1 MKTKYA
7 ALLLASVALAGCD
20 MMGPPV
26 ATIECATTQTEC
38 INQWFDDKFEEEL
51 AFSPLRQTALGRKTD
66 YDKIDDLSVEAAEEQ
81 IAWWEQAVAEM
92 EANFD
97 YDELS
102 DEAKLS
108 YDMFKYRADQAVRA
122 GDFFE
127 QEYVLHQMSG
137 LHTALPSFLLSQHSV
152 ESESDMEAF
161 IARLGGIGAA
171 IDQALDRAQANAAA
185 GTRPPRFSY
194 DAVIGESQKL
204 ITGAPFDDGEPSA
217 LWAGAEGHLT
227 ALVEAGT
234 ITEERA
240 EELRADARTAL
251 VDQMA
256 PAYQRIID
264 WFTEDRPNS
273 DEVAQGATT
282 LPNGEDFYAYNLNQ
296 MTTTDL
302 TAEEIHQLGLAEVAR
317 IRSEMEAIMANT
329 GFEGTL
335 QEFFVFTREDPQ
347 FFFSQDEAGA
357 QDYIDRATMHIDTL
371 TERLPEFFGT
381 LPKAQLEVRRVEPFR
396 EQDGAAQHYRPG
408 TPDGSR
414 PGIYY
419 AHLSDMSAMPIPPLE
434 AIAYHEGNPGHHMQV
449 SIAQEL
455 QGIPKFRSQG
465 GFISA
470 FGEGWALYS
479 EALAKEMGGYED
491 PYSDFGRLQSEM
503 WRAIRLV
510 VDTGIHA
517 KGWTEDEA
525 VAYCLENSPNPE
537 TVARSEVRR
546 YFVLP
551 GQATSYKIGMIRI
564 QELRAQAADELGE
577 DFDIRG
583 FHDTVLGGGA
593 VPLSI
598 LEQRVENWIASVKDS

>member
-1 MKTKYA
+1 
-7 ALLLASVALAGCD
+7 

-38 INQWFDDKFEEEL
+38 INEWFDEKFEEEL

-66 YDKIDDLSVEAAEEQ
+66 YDKIDDLSIEAAEEQ
-81 IAWWEQAVAEM
+81 IAWWEQALAEM

-102 DEAKLS
+102 GEAKLS
-108 YDMFKYRADQAVRA
+108 YDMFKYRAEQAARA
-122 GDFFE
+122 GEFFD
-127 QEYVLHQMSG
+127 QQYILHQMSG

-161 IARLGGIGAA
+161 IARLGGIGTAM
-171 IDQALDRAQANAAA
+171 DQALERAQANAAA

-204 ITGAPFDDGEPSA
+204 ITGAPFDEGEPSA
-217 LWAGAEGHLT
+217 LWAGTEGHLA

-234 ITEERA
+234 ISEERA
-240 EELRADARTAL
+240 EELRQDARTAL
-251 VDQMA
+251 LEQMA
-256 PAYQRIID
+256 PAYKRVID

-282 LPNGEDFYAYNLNQ
+282 LPNGEEFYAFSLNQ

-302 TAEEIHQLGLAEVAR
+302 TADEIHQLGLAEVAR
-317 IRSEMEAIMANT
+317 IRGEMEAIMAST

-455 QGIPKFRSQG
+455 EGIPKFRSQG

-479 EALAKEMGGYED
+479 EVLAKEMGGYQD

-564 QELRAQAADELGE
+564 QELRAQAAEELGE

-593 VPLSI
+593 MPLSI
-598 LEQRVENWIASVKDS
+598 LEQRVENWIASVKES